1 MEAYFEAFPI
11 LQEVKVLAEKFVVWV
26 LANVFVVAPLLQLI
40 TIGLIFL
47 VVLRLFH
54 RVFPS
59 NQKHVSKIHFY

>member
-40 TIGLIFL
+40 TIGLIF
-47 VVLRLFH
+47 
-54 RVFPS
+54 
-59 NQKHVSKIHFY
+59 